1 MCVNEN
7 LYFALGLEGNEGLE
21 GRKRGVEDMKAEKR
35 GKEVTVSAVR
45 SNLTT

>member
-1 MCVNEN
+1 MFVNEN
-7 LYFALGLEGNEGLE
+7 LCFALGLEGNEGLE
-21 GRKRGVEDMKAEKR
+21 GRKRGAEKR